1 MDAIKPGKGRS
12 LASAKV
18 VTATERLA
26 RADVRIATA
35 IDEWDCDCFLLNAA
49 NGIVDLHTGEPLPHD
64 RKLLMTKITVTELA
78 PVGTPAP
85 LWSAFLKRITN
96 QDADLENYLQRVTGY
111 CLTGSTKAQALF
123 FAYGVGQNGKGVFK
137 ETVMGVLGDYAKAA
151 PMETFI
157 ASNTP
162 SHPTDL
168 ASLCGSRFVTAT
180 ETTKGRRWDES
191 RILALTGEDRI
202 SARLMRCDFFE
213 YLPTFKLFISGNH
226 KPALRSVTPA
236 IRRRFHLI
244 PFAVRIPDSERD
256 DDLKDKLRAEWD
268 GDSALGGRRL
278 PRMAKAWVESSR
290 SGSRRNRCLLG

>member
-1 MDAIKPGKGRS
+1 
-12 LASAKV
+12 
-18 VTATERLA
+18 
-26 RADVRIATA
+26 
-35 IDEWDCDCFLLNAA
+35 
-49 NGIVDLHTGEPLPHD
+49 
-64 RKLLMTKITVTELA
+64 
-78 PVGTPAP
+78 
-85 LWSAFLKRITN
+85 
-96 QDADLENYLQRVTGY
+96 
-111 CLTGSTKAQALF
+111 
-123 FAYGVGQNGKGVFK
+123 
-137 ETVMGVLGDYAKAA
+137 MGVLGDYAKAA

-180 ETTKGRRWDES
+180 ETTKGRRWDQS

-256 DDLKDKLRAEWD
+256 DDLKDKLRAEWAAILRWAVKGCLAWQKRGLNPPAAVVD
-268 GDSALGGRRL
+268 ATAAYLADEDTVAR
-278 PRMAKAWVESSR
+278 WVETNCELNPDHFSATAVLYR
-290 SGSRRNRCLLG
+290 DWKTWAEEMGIFVGSDISFSEP